1 MAKYR
6 CKVTNDNMEEVFKRI
21 IEFLQHP
28 TKYREPSKG
37 DDSNDG
43 NEISLIAPKIR
54 YDFYDENPK
63 IIITDLLLGRHIIEI
78 TGHGDTIVEIDA
90 TRRICI
96 YNMCDHM
103 VGYKTKIIDEHE
115 AYMSHSFRR
124 VSKITNYDISRE
136 ISRLICGIFSKYLGE
151 NLTIS
156 QMVEETAGTDSPEV
170 LKFEIYALEEIIHAV
185 NNAHWIFRDDVNRPA
200 HFSLIKYHL
209 PGDGYVLFNYK
220 PYIKHL
226 SEDAPKHGY
235 DISETITFHYDD
247 NVNHIMSDNIGRFLF
262 ELQKAFGSMSSSEG
276 KP

>member
-6 CKVTNDNMEEVFKRI
+6 YKVTKDNMEEVFKRI

-63 IIITDLLLGRHIIEI
+63 IIITDLLLGSHVIEI
-78 TGHGDTIVEIDA
+78 TGHGDNIVEIDA
-90 TRRICI
+90 TRRMCI

-124 VSKITNYDISRE
+124 VSKITNDDISKE
-136 ISRLICGIFSKYLGE
+136 ISRLIGAHFGMYLEENLMTYKVAGESLGYTPETLEFERYALGE
-151 NLTIS
+151 
-156 QMVEETAGTDSPEV
+156 M
-170 LKFEIYALEEIIHAV
+170 IHAV

-209 PGDGYVLFNYK
+209 PGDAYVWFNYR

-226 SEDAPKHGY
+226 SEDAPRHGY
-235 DISETITFHYDD
+235 DITETIAFRYDD
-247 NVNHIMSDNIGRFLF
+247 NVNHIYENCLRVFLYR
-262 ELQKAFGSMSSSEG
+262 LHDAFM
-276 KP
+276 KQAIK